1 MTDSIT
7 GELVPLWSAIV
18 LLSGLKLEAKG
29 LKKRGRSSLAIT
41 KKKFG
46 WQGNRSKIIEL
57 LSDYIE
63 AEKKRLAR

>member
-7 GELVPLWSAIV
+7 GELIPLYGDIV